1 MMTLTKQELIE
12 MVYRPNGELPEKL
25 AAHIAK
31 TDNTTLAEISSKS
44 MRIQVQYIGGG
55 VFMMKY

>member
-1 MMTLTKQELIE
+1 MTLTKQELIE
-12 MVYRPNGELPEKL
+12 MVYRPNGEIPDGF
-25 AAHIAK
+25 AAKVAQ